1 MLAHLLALAAVAVT
15 TQADSTYAF
24 VGVSVI
30 PMDRDHILADQT
42 VVVRDDRIVAVGP
55 AGTVDIPTN
64 SVRIDGSGK
73 YLMPGLAE
81 MHAHIPGSIAAAEEV
96 LFLYAAAGVTTIRG
110 MLGRPLHL
118 ELRQQVATHQV
129 LGPRIWTSSPSI
141 NGNTVPTPAAADS
154 AVRASKEAGYDFLKI
169 HPGPSRESF
178 DQLVETAA
186 ALDITFSGHVPADVG
201 IFRAIEAQYATI
213 DHLDQYIEGL
223 VSDDPPSANLQ
234 GGFFGASIA
243 MQADER
249 RIIELARMTKEAGV
263 WNVPT
268 QTLAVSYVTT
278 ESVESMARRP
288 ELRYIPLRTR
298 KLWVQWKDDA
308 VNSGPDAGTMARY
321 LELRNKLIKA
331 LHDVGAG
338 LLLGSDAPQVWN
350 VPGFSVWR
358 KLQAIVDAGLT
369 PFEALETGTVNVGR
383 FFGVENDLGTVS
395 VGRKADLILLNQNP
409 LAGVENVGI
418 PAGVMLDG
426 QWLSGEEIRTRLETI
441 AAKYEN

>member
-1 MLAHLLALAAVAVT
+1 
-15 TQADSTYAF
+15 
-24 VGVSVI
+24 
-30 PMDRDHILADQT
+30 
-42 VVVRDDRIVAVGP
+42 
-55 AGTVDIPTN
+55 
-64 SVRIDGSGK
+64 
-73 YLMPGLAE
+73 
-81 MHAHIPGSIAAAEEV
+81 
-96 LFLYAAAGVTTIRG
+96 
-110 MLGRPLHL
+110 
-118 ELRQQVATHQV
+118 
-129 LGPRIWTSSPSI
+129 
-141 NGNTVPTPAAADS
+141 
-154 AVRASKEAGYDFLKI
+154 
-169 HPGPSRESF
+169 
-178 DQLVETAA
+178 
-186 ALDITFSGHVPADVG
+186 
-201 IFRAIEAQYATI
+201 
-213 DHLDQYIEGL
+213 
-223 VSDDPPSANLQ
+223 
-234 GGFFGASIA
+234 
-243 MQADER
+243 
-249 RIIELARMTKEAGV
+249 
-263 WNVPT
+263 
-268 QTLAVSYVTT
+268 VTT

-298 KLWVQWKDDA
+298 KLWIQWKDDA

-358 KLQAIVDAGLT
+358 ELQAIVDAGLT

>member
-1 MLAHLLALAAVAVT
+1 MLAHFLALAAVAVT

-30 PMDRDHILADQT
+30 PMDRDLVLEDQT
-42 VVVRDDRIVAVGP
+42 VVVRNDRIVAIGP
-55 AGTVDIPTN
+55 SGMVEIPTN

-81 MHAHIPGSIAAAEEV
+81 MHAHIPGSMAAAEEV

-110 MLGRPLHL
+110 MLGQPLHL
-118 ELRQQVATHQV
+118 ELRRQVANHQV

-141 NGNTVPTPAAADS
+141 NGNSVPTTVAADS

-201 IFRAIEAQYATI
+201 IFRAIEARYATI

-223 VSDDPPSANLQ
+223 VSEDPPNANLQ
-234 GGFFGASIA
+234 GGFFGAAIA
-243 MQADER
+243 MQADEK
-249 RIIELARMTKEAGV
+249 RIVELARMTKEAGV

-268 QTLAVSYVTT
+268 QTLAMSYVTT

-288 ELRYIPLRTR
+288 ELSYIPARTR
-298 KLWVQWKDDA
+298 ERWIEWKIDA
-308 VNSGPDAGTMARY
+308 VNSGPDAATMARY
-321 LELRNKLIKA
+321 LELRNELIKA
-331 LHDVGAG
+331 LHDAGAG

-358 KLQAIVDAGLT
+358 ELQAIVDAGLT
-369 PFEALETGTVNVGR
+369 PFEALETGTVNVGW

-395 VGRKADLILLNQNP
+395 VGKKADLVLLNQNP
-409 LAGVENVGI
+409 LAGVENVGV

-426 QWLSGEEIRTRLETI
+426 QWLSGEEIRARLEAI